1 MPTTISHD
9 ALDTAIN
16 RDINMQ
22 KVGDKDSY
30 QNLLHQALPHQI
42 LTGTTWHVRHLP
54 SKHKFSYPYRYW
66 GLSLN
71 RLAAGDFPD
80 KLGKAWDNLHRFDFA
95 DYFQLEKLDET
106 HCENAQSSKN
116 GAKAQLKPSYNQ
128 PLSQNVATDKQ
139 LQAQL
144 WQHKVLQQFKL
155 LTDSEPTGDIL
166 ALVVSRNLGFYF
178 SPVNFYIGFDDKGD
192 ASHLLAEISNTPWDK
207 RHFYGFKLDGNTS
220 EFSHNKGFHV
230 SPFNPLN
237 QKYSW
242 KVKVVD
248 NPMGLKQITLS
259 IEVSDSRGKVF
270 VAGINMK
277 PQAMTTANITKTLTK
292 NPVMNYSSMGRIYWH
307 AFLIYALK
315 KVPYVGYNQLLKD
328 SKQGDS
334 KHGSS
339 SFASLQNND
348 QIKEPKMPTQ
358 SNHPTDRKTQ
368 SLVNRV
374 AGSPALTPVKL
385 SIDVVSRRVL
395 FKALSYLQFGSITVI
410 ENQGS
415 NKTSKNQK
423 TFTFGSKPQKLNPN
437 FSGELAGNHA
447 LHATLEVHNK
457 DFYRKLITGGDIALA
472 DSYINGEWEVDD
484 LTALIRLGARN
495 KGVSHKLDGKLSK
508 LTKTFEFKKH
518 KSRSNTVSNSKSNIL
533 AHYDLG
539 NDMYQSFLDD
549 TMMYS
554 SAIYPTPDATLYEAQ
569 QNKLKI
575 LCELLE
581 LKSDDHVIEIGTGWG
596 GFAIYAATHY
606 GCQVTTTTISDAQY
620 EEAKRRVEQAG
631 LSGKITLLK
640 QDYRNLEGQYDKL
653 ISIEMVEAVGHEYL
667 PTFFA
672 KCNSLLK
679 PNGIMAL
686 QAITFNDQGYEKYL
700 NSADFIQSHIF
711 PGGCLLSNQEITQQ
725 FTQQTDMVV
734 KSLIDYGYDYAQTLR
749 DWRHAFMA
757 HLEDIRAMG
766 YDEAFIRLWQF
777 YFCYCEAGFLERTIG
792 VVQVKAVKPDNR

>member
-1 MPTTISHD
+1 MPTNISAH
-9 ALDTAIN
+9 
-16 RDINMQ
+16 
-22 KVGDKDSY
+22 KVSADKDSHH
-30 QNLLHQALPHQI
+30 NLRHQALPHQI

-71 RLAAGDFPD
+71 RLVAGDFPD
-80 KLGKAWDNLHRFDFA
+80 KLGKAWNNLHHFDFS
-95 DYFQLEKLDET
+95 DYVELEKVE
-106 HCENAQSSKN
+106 HAHYKNAQYN
-116 GAKAQLKPSYNQ
+116 AQYVTDDL
-128 PLSQNVATDKQ
+128 TDKQ
-139 LQAQL
+139 RQAQQ
-144 WQHKVLQQFKL
+144 WQHKVLQQFQR
-155 LTDSEPTGDIL
+155 LTDSAPSGDIL

-178 SPVNFYIGFDDKGD
+178 SPVNFYIGFDAEGD
-192 ASHLLAEISNTPWDK
+192 VSHLLAEISNTPWDK
-207 RHFYGFKLDGNTS
+207 RHFYGFKLDGNIS

-230 SPFNPLN
+230 SPFNPLD
-237 QKYSW
+237 QTYTW
-242 KVKVVD
+242 KVKLVD
-248 NPMGLKQITLS
+248 NPLGLKQLILS
-259 IEVSDSRGKVF
+259 IQVSDSRGKVF
-270 VAGINMK
+270 EAGINMT
-277 PQAMTTANITKTLTK
+277 PQAMTVSNITKTLAN

-307 AFLIYALK
+307 ALLIYALK
-315 KVPYVGYNQLLKD
+315 KVPYMGYNQRLQD
-328 SKQGDS
+328 SKQAA
-334 KHGSS
+334 HV
-339 SFASLQNND
+339 ASRQHND
-348 QIKEPKMPTQ
+348 QIREPKMLIQPH
-358 SNHPTDRKTQ
+358 HPTDRKTH
-368 SLVNRV
+368 SLVKRMTN
-374 AGSPALTPVKL
+374 SPALTPVKL
-385 SIDVVSRRVL
+385 GIDVVSRRVL

-410 ENQGS
+410 EGQGS
-415 NKTSKNQK
+415 NKTRKRRK
-423 TFTFGSKPQKLNPN
+423 THNIFTFGNKPQKLNPK
-437 FSGELAGNHA
+437 FSGEVAGNHA
-447 LHATLEVHNK
+447 IHAVLEVHNK

-495 KGVSHKLDGKLSK
+495 KKISHKLDGKLSK

-549 TMMYS
+549 SMMYS
-554 SAIYPTPDATLYEAQ
+554 SAIYPAPGATLYEAQ
-569 QNKLKI
+569 QHKLKT
-575 LCELLE
+575 LCTLLE
-581 LKSDDHVIEIGTGWG
+581 LTPEDHVIEIGTGWG

-620 EEAKRRVEQAG
+620 EEAKRRVHQAG
-631 LSGKITLLK
+631 LSSKITLLK
-640 QDYRNLEGQYDKL
+640 QDYRHLEGQYDKL

-672 KCNSLLK
+672 KCNALLK

-686 QAITFNDQGYEKYL
+686 QAITFNDQGYDDYL
-700 NSADFIQSHIF
+700 SSADFIQSHIF
-711 PGGCLLSNQEITQQ
+711 PGGCLLSNQEISNQ